1 MMTAAFEYCAGG
13 DQRQFSAG
21 ELLLREGERSGQLY
35 VLIDGQIEVV
45 KGETVVASIAEPGAI
60 FGEMSILLDRDHSAN
75 VRAVTPTTAYV
86 LRDATSLL
94 LDRPQLVYLIAQS
107 LARRLSMATSYLADI
122 KQQYAGEGNHLALVA
137 DLLQSMINL
146 PPQEISP
153 GSDLQSDPRI

>member
-1 MMTAAFEYCAGG
+1 MTAVFDYCAGG
-13 DQRQFSAG
+13 DQKQFSAG

-60 FGEMSILLDRDHSAN
+60 FGEMSILLQENHSAN
-75 VRAVTPTTAYV
+75 VRAAAPTTAYV
-86 LRDATSLL
+86 LNDAASFLS
-94 LDRPQLVYLIAQS
+94 DRPQLVFLIAQL
-107 LARRLSMATSYLADI
+107 LARRLSMATTYLADI
-122 KQQYAGEGNHLALVA
+122 KQQYAGQGNHLAMVA

-146 PPQEISP
+146 PPPETSP